1 MGRKNAFLETQKKVE
16 DAMYNAGLQVGQQ
29 MASDMYDIVLNDPDV
44 MGKDVIGHERIIK
57 IRAAA
62 EDALTYFGPAY
73 DIRNP
78 ECDVFKSAL
87 TTACA
92 GFGRTYL
99 SPSPRDIRCLRNVV
113 IEIEV
118 NL

>member
-1 MGRKNAFLETQKKVE
+1 MGRKNAFLENQKKVE

-44 MGKDVIGHERIIK
+44 MGKDVIGHERIVK

-62 EDALTYFGPAY
+62 ENALTYFGPAY

-78 ECDVFKSAL
+78 ECDVFQERLDNRLRRVWKDLLVPFAKRYPM
-87 TTACA
+87 
-92 GFGRTYL
+92 FK
-99 SPSPRDIRCLRNVV
+99 RCRY
-113 IEIEV
+113 
-118 NL
+118 